1 MISLTKILNKL
12 YLTKF
17 SFYLLL
23 SLILISFSITFY
35 LMLPNNNLV
44 KNPLQLQ
51 YFLLADVFFVILL
64 LALIIRQLI
73 LIVIYRRNKK
83 DESKLYI
90 KFVNLFA
97 AMAVGPTIGLVIIT
111 SLFFNL
117 EFRTWY
123 GGAVR
128 EAVVNS
134 NIVARDYENEIQ
146 AEIISDTQLIMREIV
161 KVSRNN
167 EVNINS
173 INQGLSEFINL
184 RTISNIYIFNRTGE
198 IYLNFKDSENKNFA
212 LPSMDIFQT
221 LDQNRVYIFQLNKNS
236 ISAYKKINFLGDV
249 FMQVNRELNS
259 NIWDHVTATKEA
271 YEIYTTKENESA
283 GIQITYSMIFVLF
296 SIGFILIAVLIGF
309 NLARRLSKPISNLI
323 ESANE
328 ISKGNFDSK
337 VSEVDQFEEIK
348 ILISSYNK
356 MIGEIENQQNQL
368 IAKSNEDEEKRL
380 FIEAIL
386 SLLTIGVISLDSDFK
401 IIFFNQ
407 TTNTLFKK
415 TKYLENN
422 KNFLTIFPE
431 WNKIFYNFKKSKKIL
446 ENFQTEILIKDDLR
460 NFNVRIIKEFKDN
473 KINGY
478 IVAMDDTT
486 SFILAEKHAAWSD
499 IARKIAHEV
508 KNPLTPIKLSAE
520 RIEKKYKNK
529 EFNNDDIKLLTGTIS
544 RQVDDIGKLIDEFSS
559 FARMPEAEMKLDN
572 ISKCLNESFLLF
584 SNSHRNI
591 KFNIILEKKDIYIQF
606 DKFQLSQC
614 FNNLIKNAVEAVEK
628 IPNPSISINLK
639 SIDHKIF
646 IEVIDNGVGISKEMI
661 NKIFEPYFTTKS
673 KGTGLGLSI
682 VKKIIEDHNGKIRI
696 EKNKNMAGT
705 TSSISFDNINV

>member
-1 MISLTKILNKL
+1 
-12 YLTKF
+12 
-17 SFYLLL
+17 
-23 SLILISFSITFY
+23 
-35 LMLPNNNLV
+35 MLPNNNLV

-73 LIVIYRRNKK
+73 LIIIYRRNQK

-90 KFVNLFA
+90 KFVNLFT
-97 AMAVGPTIGLVIIT
+97 AMAVGPAIGLVIIT

-128 EAVVNS
+128 DAVVNS

-184 RTISNIYIFNRTGE
+184 RTISNIYLFTRTGE
-198 IYLNFKDSENKNFA
+198 LYLNFKDKKNKNFL
-212 LPSMDIFQT
+212 LPSDKIFQI

-249 FMQVNRELNS
+249 FMQVNRELNT
-259 NIWDHVTATKEA
+259 NIWDHVSATKDA
-271 YEIYTTKENESA
+271 YNIYTAKENESA

-309 NLARRLSKPISNLI
+309 NLAKRLSKPISNLI

-328 ISKGNFDSK
+328 ISKGNFDAK
-337 VSEVDQFEEIK
+337 VSEIDQFEEIK
-348 ILISSYNK
+348 VLISSYNK
-356 MIGEIENQQNQL
+356 MISEIENKQNQL
-368 IAKSNEDEEKRL
+368 ILKSNEDEEKRL

-386 SLLTIGVISLDSDFK
+386 SLLTIGVVSLDNNFN

-407 TTNTLFKK
+407 TTNTLFKGSK
-415 TKYLENN
+415 KLKNN
-422 KNFLTIFPE
+422 INFLSNFPE
-431 WNKIFYNFKKSKKIL
+431 WTKIFDNFKKSKKIL
-446 ENFQTEILIKDDLR
+446 ENFQTEILVKDDLR
-460 NFNVRIIKEFKDN
+460 NFNVRIIKEFKDD

-478 IVAMDDTT
+478 IVAIDDTT

-520 RIEKKYKNK
+520 RIEKKYQSKK
-529 EFNNDDIKLLTGTIS
+529 FDTDEIKVLTSTIS

-559 FARMPEAEMKLDN
+559 FARMPEPEIKLDN
-572 ISKCLNESFLLF
+572 LSKCLNESFLLF
-584 SNSHRNI
+584 SNSHKNI
-591 KFNIILEKKDIYIQF
+591 KFSINKEKQDIYFQF
-606 DKFQLSQC
+606 DKFQISQC

-639 SIDHKIF
+639 TENNKIF
-646 IEVIDNGVGISKEMI
+646 IDVIDNGIGISKEMA
-661 NKIFEPYFTTKS
+661 NKIFEPYFTTKN

-682 VKKIIEDHNGKIRI
+682 VKKIIEDHNGKIKI
-696 EKNKNMAGT
+696 DKNKQMAGI
-705 TSSISFDNINV
+705 TSLIIFENLNV